1 MNVVLQHG
9 AAMTVDRCVR
19 MRAWLPGV
27 LRRCPIIFTVLHFAV
42 LTLVSCCRVQVERLS
57 GLLQKAQKLL
67 EPPPVNQPRKHPTQ
81 QTQQQQEMDPDT
93 LRQTT
98 INSSVNIRQRIIKL
112 FELCENDLYG
122 KLQGSNAQIAVPYR
136 A

>member
-1 MNVVLQHG
+1 MLTC
-9 AAMTVDRCVR
+9 AAC
-19 MRAWLPGV
+19 
-27 LRRCPIIFTVLHFAV
+27 
-42 LTLVSCCRVQVERLS
+42 VQVERLS

-67 EPPPVNQPRKHPTQ
+67 EPVPPVQPRKHPST
-81 QTQQQQEMDPDT
+81 QQQEMDPDT

-98 INSSVNIRQRIIKL
+98 INSSVNIRQRIVKL

>member
-1 MNVVLQHG
+1 M
-9 AAMTVDRCVR
+9 
-19 MRAWLPGV
+19 
-27 LRRCPIIFTVLHFAV
+27 V
-42 LTLVSCCRVQVERLS
+42 LTMVVCCCVQVERLS

-67 EPPPVNQPRKHPTQ
+67 EPPPVNQPRKHPTQQ

>member
-1 MNVVLQHG
+1 MSLSSPGGWRLSLQHPY
-9 AAMTVDRCVR
+9 CI
-19 MRAWLPGV
+19 V
-27 LRRCPIIFTVLHFAV
+27 LSAV
-42 LTLVSCCRVQVERLS
+42 LLLRTDLQVERLS

-67 EPPPVNQPRKHPTQ
+67 EPPPATQARKHPTQ
-81 QTQQQQEMDPDT
+81 QQQQQQEMDPDT

-98 INSSVNIRQRIIKL
+98 INSSVNIRQRIVKL